1 MDYKD
6 TRAQRLRE
14 LIQAEGL
21 PERGQMTRF
30 AARIGRSISQVSQWL
45 GGHRQIEE
53 ESARHIEQR
62 CRKPLYWL
70 DGALPS
76 PPLVA
81 MQEQAQYNANPW
93 PFINISRADFQELTP
108 EQRSEL
114 EGYARGLIALNRR
127 AGQTVSTAQAGK
139 ADGN

>member
-76 PPLVA
+76 PPPVA

-127 AGQTVSTAQAGK
+127 AKQTMSTAQAGG
-139 ADGN
+139 ANGY